1 MTRIDVA
8 TQLACSAE
16 QAWGLLTDPDLKTIW
31 SAAPFHVEDVGE
43 DDRCDRAG
51 ALREVEISAPLRTRV
66 HEVVTVA
73 DEPHRLDYMVYK
85 GAALLRDHH
94 GRIDIESTPSGC
106 AVRWTVDVSFT
117 TKLGKIATPTLRRE
131 MEKSL
136 AGLSEQSKLM
146 PPSMPTPS
154 RRSRPARPRRSVAS
168 VLRPEVDRQ
177 LGHQQMIAD
186 EFARVGDPKYWFA
199 RGYVI
204 ANEESLALIDSR
216 VIENPDWLLRVMSTL
231 HRRYVSNLHAYRTG
245 GPISPVWRA
254 AWALCEETSARPLAL
269 TRVLAGTRA
278 GSRAYMSEDVP
289 AALAEVWDV
298 DYRNTRHYKEFRAD
312 FIRLSS
318 VHGTTAD
325 RLLAEMPANLV
336 PLPLRLSGVVAPA
349 LRDLVVRR
357 VYYDIEVDRM
367 RAFDRGY
374 DIARR
379 TF

>member
-31 SAAPFHVEDVGE
+31 SASPFHVEDVGE

-85 GAALLRDHH
+85 GAPLLRDHH
-94 GRIDIESTPSGC
+94 GRIDIETTPAGC

-146 PPSMPTPS
+146 PPPAAVTA
-154 RRSRPARPRRSVAS
+154 RRPHPRRPRRSPAS

-177 LGHQQMIAD
+177 LGHQRLIAD
-186 EFARVGDPKYWFA
+186 EFARTGDPKYWLA
-199 RGYVI
+199 RSHVL
-204 ANEESLALIDSR
+204 ANEEALALVDAR
-216 VIENPDWLLRVMSTL
+216 VIENPDWLLHLMSNQ

-245 GPISPVWRA
+245 GPISPVWRS
-254 AWALCEETSARPLAL
+254 AWARCEETSPRRAFGG
-269 TRVLAGTRA
+269 VLGGIRA
-278 GSRAYMSEDVP
+278 GSRAHLAEDTP
-289 AALAEVWDV
+289 AALAEVWGV
-298 DYRNTRHYKEFRAD
+298 NYRDTRHYKEFRAD
-312 FIRLSS
+312 FIRLGSL
-318 VHGTTAD
+318 HGTCGD
-325 RLLAEMPANLV
+325 RLIDELPADLV
-336 PLPLRLSGVVAPA
+336 PRPLRLARRLSPE
-349 LRDLVVRR
+349 LRDMVVRR
-357 VYYDIEVDRM
+357 LYYDVEVDRM